1 MTLMNYAIPILL
13 LVLTIVAFLAVGR
26 GSYRDFGIVQIAL
39 RLFVALPLLASGILL
54 HFFRARATASMI
66 PVAFPAHLFLVLLT
80 GVFEVAGA
88 VGLFVPGY
96 RRAAAF
102 WIAVM
107 MVAIFPANVFV
118 AGKVVEGIEMPGLM
132 VRTAMQVVYIA
143 LVLLAGY
150 GVPERTQTP
159 GSLQRKS
166 VEGDA

>member
-1 MTLMNYAIPILL
+1 
-13 LVLTIVAFLAVGR
+13 
-26 GSYRDFGIVQIAL
+26 
-39 RLFVALPLLASGILL
+39 
-54 HFFRARATASMI
+54 
-66 PVAFPAHLFLVLLT
+66 
-80 GVFEVAGA
+80 
-88 VGLFVPGY
+88 
-96 RRAAAF
+96 
-102 WIAVM
+102 M